1 LKTLRSPLGR
11 VLGTGPAK
19 EGVSHWW
26 VQRLTSVALV
36 PLSVWFLVS
45 LLALPAFDHAT
56 IITWMSGT
64 WTALFLIL
72 FLLISTWHSNLG
84 LQVVIEDYVHGG
96 TKTITI
102 VLVTFIHV
110 LLGAAGTFAI
120 LKVAFG
126 SSL

>member
-1 LKTLRSPLGR
+1 MKTLRSPLGR

-26 VQRLTSVALV
+26 VQRLTAVALI
-36 PLSVWFLVS
+36 PLGMWFLGS
-45 LLALPAFDHAT
+45 LLALPSFDYAT

-64 WTALFLIL
+64 WTALLLTL
-72 FLLISTWHSNLG
+72 FVLVATYHSQLG

-96 TKTITI
+96 TKTLTL

-110 LLGAAGTFAI
+110 LIGAAGRWTRWA
-120 LKVAFG
+120 A
-126 SSL
+126 